1 MVSYKSPRPIRKSFR
16 VASPDFRDLE
26 DIVRYR
32 GTHHMAKEISW
43 FKEMAIQTAAK
54 SFNPNWL
61 YDNQQNFLTR
71 LSEMRY
77 VNGYNDVEDI
87 DLSQIQHTWHQLVLA
102 IVDDLN
108 EVDIFEYDHN
118 VYVMEINV
126 GKFTDHYID
135 LERIL
140 HERAERSYD

>member
-1 MVSYKSPRPIRKSFR
+1 MVSYKHPRPIRKTFR
-16 VASPDFRDLE
+16 VTAPDFRDLE
-26 DIVRYR
+26 DVIRYR
-32 GTHHMAKEISW
+32 GTHHMRQEMHW

-54 SFNPNWL
+54 SFNKEWL

-71 LSEMRY
+71 LLELRY
-77 VNGYNDVEDI
+77 VNNYNDVEDI
-87 DLSQIQHTWHQLVLA
+87 DYAQIQHVWHNVVLS

-118 VYVMEINV
+118 DYVMEINV